1 MQATTRARSLR
12 RHGTSTDDARR
23 RASAATIHCSTD
35 SPSDCQCA
43 CQAGRAHAKQPMW
56 CSSNVLRR
64 GGAIAVMPPNPL
76 PTPSAATTAQVLRDL
91 FLALGVSEQQVL
103 PLEVESLNCGGN
115 ARCSKEL
122 TERLGLRPHK
132 VLMIQVSAVQSA
144 EQAHRPR
151 VAF

>member
-1 MQATTRARSLR
+1 
-12 RHGTSTDDARR
+12 
-23 RASAATIHCSTD
+23 
-35 SPSDCQCA
+35 
-43 CQAGRAHAKQPMW
+43 
-56 CSSNVLRR
+56 
-64 GGAIAVMPPNPL
+64 MPPNPL

-132 VLMIQVSAVQSA
+132 VFMIQVSAVQSA
-144 EQAHRPR
+144 GQAHRPR